1 MVCANT
7 FSGYGINLST
17 RNYKIFF
24 RSQFCNKRCLSC
36 IQNNLISRTARD
48 DATVDSDLR
57 ADYGSV
63 IITPFV
69 NTIVAAFS
77 VCEADLSERKQ
88 LFRRIFSV
96 NTFVGSAKLTGFL
109 ADKWDKRIAHVIE
122 VGPGVWEFWCFD
134 PGKAP
139 ILAEVIRE

>member
-1 MVCANT
+1 MARIT
-7 FSGYGINLST
+7 LLASSG
-17 RNYKIFF
+17 RNA
-24 RSQFCNKRCLSC
+24 
-36 IQNNLISRTARD
+36 QNPSI
-48 DATVDSDLR
+48 
-57 ADYGSV
+57 
-63 IITPFV
+63 
-69 NTIVAAFS
+69 
-77 VCEADLSERKQ
+77 
-88 LFRRIFSV
+88 SV